1 MLRRDSHII
10 VKTVRL
16 VPTKAYEGDAMSFLP
31 HEKSP
36 PIYFL
41 GFQTCPNCKETVIA
55 AGGADVADDA
65 IRYRWTC
72 DLCGHGF
79 ITEADLI
86 SEVAASQL

>member
-41 GFQTCPNCKETVIA
+41 GFQTCPNCKETVFA
-55 AGGADVADDA
+55 AGGADVADEDRRGA
-65 IRYRWTC
+65 ESDGGT
-72 DLCGHGF
+72 DVPLN
-79 ITEADLI
+79 
-86 SEVAASQL
+86 VAARRTVEL